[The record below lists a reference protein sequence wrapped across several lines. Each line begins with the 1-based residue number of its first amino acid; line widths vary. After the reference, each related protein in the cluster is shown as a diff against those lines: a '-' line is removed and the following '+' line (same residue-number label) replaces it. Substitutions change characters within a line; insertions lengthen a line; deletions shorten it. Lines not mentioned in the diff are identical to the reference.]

1 MSLSKKILYILFP
14 LLAAMVAV
22 SYFAHWQ
29 YVFPVFKQLEREDA
43 ITNFE
48 RVAARFNEDIV
59 DLDLQNKDWGAWDDT
74 YEFIQGENPDYI
86 DANLGV
92 ESFRNG
98 QFDFLF
104 FFDLAK
110 HLHWHGIYDPDT
122 DSLVYD
128 GSFVQRVVDR
138 LEDKLIKTD
147 LDLFS
152 AEAHYTGLVLL
163 ENKPVVYSIRP
174 ILTSQETGP
183 SKGFVLRGRYID
195 PSLVS
200 NFIKQTHVRFKITPV
215 ADRTKTYNDELV
227 VTEIDDETLEVSRYV
242 FSYDVPI
249 MLVESFFPRDISA
262 QGKVAVQSALFTS
275 ILLGF
280 LLLFALWITLRKVV
294 LEPVTHLTQKATAIT
309 NTKDYKKRAQ
319 VETSDEIGELSRQ
332 LNKMLDVIENREASL
347 EELLARLKELSITDA
362 LTQISNRLKF
372 DSVSEMEWRRMQR
385 EQLPISIIMCDVD
398 FFKQYNDHYGH
409 VEGDQCLVSIA
420 KTLEGSVARPAD
432 LVARYGGEE
441 FVILLPSTGLDGATH
456 LAKTVLDKVAAMQLP
471 HAKSDVAPH
480 VTVSLGIAS
489 VVPSEDNSL
498 LQLITDADNA
508 LYQAKQN
515 GRNTLATN

>member
-1 MSLSKKILYILFP
+1 MSLSKKILYILLP

-48 RVAARFNEDIV
+48 RVAARFDEDIV

-104 FFDLAK
+104 FFDISQ
-110 HLHWHGIYDPDT
+110 HLYWHGIYDSKT
-122 DSLVYD
+122 NALVYD

-138 LEDKLIKTD
+138 LEDKLAQTE

-152 AEAHYTGLVLL
+152 PDTHYTGFVLL
-163 ENKPVVYSIRP
+163 ENKPIVYSIRP

-183 SKGFVLRGRYID
+183 SMGFVLRGRYID
-195 PSLVS
+195 PSLIS

-215 ADRTKTYNDELV
+215 VDKAKTYNDEIV
-227 VTEIDDETLEVSRYV
+227 VTELDDETLEVSRYV
-242 FSYDVPI
+242 FSYGVPV
-249 MLVESFFPRDISA
+249 MLVESFFPRDISG
-262 QGKVAVQSALFTS
+262 QGRVAVQSALFTS

-280 LLLFALWITLRKVV
+280 LLLLALWVTLRKVV

-309 NTKDYKKRAQ
+309 ETQDYKKRAQ

-332 LNKMLDVIENREASL
+332 LNKMLDVIESREASL
-347 EELLARLKELSITDA
+347 EDVLAQLKEQSMTDA
-362 LTQISNRLKF
+362 LTQISNRLRF

-385 EQLPISIIMCDVD
+385 EKLPISIIMCDAD
-398 FFKQYNDHYGH
+398 YFKQYNDHYGH
-409 VEGDQCLVSIA
+409 VEGDRCLINIA
-420 KTLEGSVARPAD
+420 QVLNESVARPAD

-441 FVILLPSTGLDGATH
+441 FVILLPSTDLSGAAH
-456 LAKTVLDKVAAMQLP
+456 LAQTVLDNISALQLP
-471 HAKSDVAPH
+471 HAKSQVAPY